1 MADIKTKEERSAN
14 MSRIKGRDTK
24 PEIQVRRYLS
34 DHGIRYRCN
43 VKSLPGTPDVAIKK
57 YRMVIKVDGCFW
69 HSHQGCKDF
78 RIPKSNVEFWTEK
91 LNSTVGRDRKNLEAL
106 KKMGYKVFLIWECEI
121 KAGDFTE
128 VDKAISHVRGF
139 HG

>member
-78 RIPKSNVEFWTEK
+78 RIPKSNVEFWTQK
-91 LNSTVGRDRKNLEAL
+91 LNTTVERDRKNFETL

-121 KAGDFTE
+121 KARDFTE
-128 VDKAISHVRGF
+128 VDKAISHVRSF

>member
-1 MADIKTKEERSAN
+1 MADIKTKTERSAN

-91 LNSTVGRDRKNLEAL
+91 LNTTVERDRKNFETL

-121 KAGDFTE
+121 KAQDFTE
-128 VDKAISHVRGF
+128 VDKAISHVRSF